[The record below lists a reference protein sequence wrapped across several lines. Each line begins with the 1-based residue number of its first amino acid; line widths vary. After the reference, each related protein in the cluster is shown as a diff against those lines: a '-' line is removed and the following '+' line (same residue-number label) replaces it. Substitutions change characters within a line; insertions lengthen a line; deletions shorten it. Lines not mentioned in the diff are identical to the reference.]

1 MTTVTQPPAT
11 QTTPATAA
19 AVPGP
24 TLGRLTRSELLK
36 VRTTNLWWIFGLC
49 ALVATGLALTLN
61 SIIAHV
67 EITDALNPP
76 DFTEGFPPGQG
87 PTPEDIAQMEAD
99 WRASHVIS
107 DILVR
112 SAANIFTSGQY
123 FGLLIVMMLGTLMV
137 TNEIYHQ
144 TATTT
149 FLTAPRRTVV
159 IMAKV
164 TAAVIVAGALW
175 LATTII
181 DLGVG
186 AIFFSAK
193 GQPNS
198 LDVWDVQRA
207 ILMNLP
213 AYVLWAL
220 LGLGLGALIRNQIA
234 ATLVGA
240 GLYLIGGQVAQ
251 LVFIAVY
258 SFWIKQAWVLQAM
271 VVLPAMAS
279 SVMIAPTPPQIWAT
293 ETGEAIY
300 APQWW
305 VGALVLVAYGVV
317 ATGLGTLLIRRRDV
331 G

>member
-1 MTTVTQPPAT
+1 MTTVTEQPPA
-11 QTTPATAA
+11 QNTPATQAKA
-19 AVPGP
+19 PGP
-24 TLGRLTRSELLK
+24 GQGRLIRSELLK

-61 SIIAHV
+61 GALAHI
-67 EITDALNPP
+67 EISNALNPP
-76 DFTEGFPPGQG
+76 TFTEGFPPGEG
-87 PTPEDIAQMEAD
+87 PSPEDVARMEAD
-99 WRASHVIS
+99 WRASNVLS
-107 DILVR
+107 EILVR
-112 SAANIFTSGQY
+112 GAANIFTSGQY
-123 FGLLIVMMLGTLMV
+123 FGLLIVLLLGALLV
-137 TNEIYHQ
+137 TSENYHQ

-149 FLTAPRRTVV
+149 FLTAPRRTSV
-159 IMAKV
+159 IVSKV
-164 TAAVIVAGALW
+164 ATAVIVAGTLW

-181 DLGVG
+181 NLVVG
-186 AIFFSAK
+186 AIFFSVE

-240 GLYLIGGQVAQ
+240 GFYLIGGQVAQ

-258 SFWIKQAWVLQAM
+258 GLWIEEAWVLQSM
-271 VVLPAMAS
+271 VMLPAMAS
-279 SVMIAPTPPQIWAT
+279 TVMISPQPVQIWFT
-293 ETGEAIY
+293 EAGAIY
-300 APQWW
+300 APPWW
-305 VGALVLVAYGVV
+305 VGALVLVAYGIL
-317 ATGLGTLLIRRRDV
+317 ATGLGTLLIRRRDI